1 MRERRVK
8 GGGSIDERGCRGGAR
23 IEASIRSRSLAGLRP
38 YAAGAACSAPQCVEA
53 PCDLVE
59 IGADLRPPYSQGL
72 RPTSENA
79 GEAPTFVKIKRSAS
93 FVLLALAIPWVAGC
107 GSAPPQRAPSSEY
120 TLPERE
126 AVAVPAWDGSGGA
139 SNMRSRGEALAD
151 FALRLRGSPYR
162 YGGATI
168 DGFDC
173 SGLVFYA
180 HRALGLTV
188 PRTSRDQADDST
200 DVKPKKLRPGD
211 LVFFK
216 IDSRRVNHVGI
227 YVGDHRFV
235 HAPGKGKP
243 VTTNSLDDEFYA
255 KRFFSA
261 GRYWNRLPQ

>member
-8 GGGSIDERGCRGGAR
+8 GDGSVYDRRRRGGAR
-23 IEASIRSRSLAGLRP
+23 IEASIRSRS
-38 YAAGAACSAPQCVEA
+38 
-53 PCDLVE
+53 
-59 IGADLRPPYSQGL
+59 
-72 RPTSENA
+72 PTSVNINRSVSL
-79 GEAPTFVKIKRSAS
+79 AP
-93 FVLLALAIPWVAGC
+93 LALAI
-107 GSAPPQRAPSSEY
+107 
-120 TLPERE
+120 
-126 AVAVPAWDGSGGA
+126 
-139 SNMRSRGEALAD
+139 ALVAD

-200 DVKPKKLRPGD
+200 DVKAKKLRPGD

-243 VTTNSLDDEFYA
+243 VTTNSLNDEFYA

>member
-1 MRERRVK
+1 MPGRP
-8 GGGSIDERGCRGGAR
+8 GSFL
-23 IEASIRSRSLAGLRP
+23 SVLAG
-38 YAAGAACSAPQCVEA
+38 S
-53 PCDLVE
+53 LVL
-59 IGADLRPPYSQGL
+59 GGCASSPP
-72 RPTSENA
+72 P
-79 GEAPTFVKIKRSAS
+79 
-93 FVLLALAIPWVAGC
+93 
-107 GSAPPQRAPSSEY
+107 RAPSSDY
-120 TLPERE
+120 
-126 AVAVPAWDGSGGA
+126 AIPAPAPVEIPQWDGSGGA
-139 SNMRSRGEALAD
+139 SNMRSRGEALAE
-151 FALRLRGSPYR
+151 FAMRLRGSPYR

-188 PRTSRDQADDST
+188 PRTSRDQADQST
-200 DVKPKKLRPGD
+200 DVKAKKLRPGD

-235 HAPGKGKP
+235 HAPGQGKP

-255 KRFFSA
+255 TRFFSA

>member
-8 GGGSIDERGCRGGAR
+8 GDGSVYDRRRRGGAR
-23 IEASIRSRSLAGLRP
+23 IEASIRSRS
-38 YAAGAACSAPQCVEA
+38 
-53 PCDLVE
+53 
-59 IGADLRPPYSQGL
+59 
-72 RPTSENA
+72 PTSVNINRSVSF
-79 GEAPTFVKIKRSAS
+79 AP
-93 FVLLALAIPWVAGC
+93 LALAIALVAGC
-107 GSAPPQRAPSSEY
+107 GGAPPLRTPDSEY
-120 TLPERE
+120 SLPARE
-126 AVAVPAWDGSGGA
+126 AVEMPAWDGSGGA

-200 DVKPKKLRPGD
+200 DVKAKKLRPGD

-243 VTTNSLDDEFYA
+243 VTTNSLNDEFYA